1 MFLLFHFFEHFD
13 LEYFL
18 DVLCFDQ
25 NKLFFVFSELLFIFL
40 DVLVFV
46 GNRVLQIRR
55 EINANLKSM
64 RMMVCL
70 NLQILDTRGFA
81 QLFLK
86 LDGLFGEFEDKGL
99 ENFGSGLYVSVL
111 FGNPL
116 FSLIQC
122 QAGYLIDALHF
133 WLKLS
138 EHRALYH
145 FCYWV
150 HLFLLYW
157 LKEI

>member
-1 MFLLFHFFEHFD
+1 MFLVFHFFKHFD

-18 DVLCFDQ
+18 DVLRFDQ
-25 NKLFFVFSELLFIFL
+25 NKLFLVFSELLFIFL
-40 DVLVFV
+40 DVFLFV
-46 GNRVLQIRR
+46 DNRVLQIGR
-55 EINANLKSM
+55 EIDANLKSM
-64 RMMVCL
+64 GMMVCL
-70 NLQILDTRGFA
+70 NLQILDTRRFA

-122 QAGYLIDALHF
+122 QASNLINALHF
-133 WLKLS
+133 
-138 EHRALYH
+138 
-145 FCYWV
+145 
-150 HLFLLYW
+150 
-157 LKEI
+157 